1 MSKRIQSQKEELA
14 NAITHGAG
22 IAFAI
27 FAIPIL
33 MIYAFQLGSAKTVWS
48 VGMFSFGM
56 LMVYSSST
64 LYHAIQHPETKH
76 KLRIWDHISIFYLI
90 AGSYTPIIH
99 KYVEADTATFFLTA
113 LWIIVGL
120 GTILK
125 LFFTGR
131 FAVLSL
137 ALYVGMGMLAIFLY
151 RPLAT
156 NVPMGVLVMMLLG
169 GLSYLLGVIFYA
181 WKNLRYQHAI
191 WHVFVLAG
199 TVIHYFA
206 VYYSVPFKTI

>member
-1 MSKRIQSQKEELA
+1 MSKRVQTTEEEIA
-14 NAITHGAG
+14 NTITHGAG
-22 IAFAI
+22 VVFAV
-27 FAIPIL
+27 FAIPVL
-33 MIYAFQLGSAKTVWS
+33 MIYAFQLGSLKTVWS

-56 LMVYSSST
+56 LMVYCSST
-64 LYHAIQHPETKH
+64 LYHAIQHPGVKH

-99 KYVEADTATFFLTA
+99 KYVEADTATFFLTT

-120 GTILK
+120 GTIMK

-131 FAVLSL
+131 FGVFSLLLYLVLGCFAVFI
-137 ALYVGMGMLAIFLY
+137 YK
-151 RPLAT
+151 PLAA

>member
-14 NAITHGAG
+14 NAITHGVG

-48 VGMFSFGM
+48 VGLFSFGM
-56 LMVYSSST
+56 LMVYISST
-64 LYHAIQHPETKH
+64 LYHAVQHPDTKF
-76 KLRIWDHISIFYLI
+76 KLRVMDHISIFFLI

-99 KYVEADTATFFLTA
+99 KYVEADTATFFLTT
-113 LWIIVGL
+113 LWIIVGI
-120 GTILK
+120 GTVMKI
-125 LFFTGR
+125 FFTGR
-131 FAVLSL
+131 FAIFSL
-137 ALYVGMGMLAIFLY
+137 ALYIGMGGCMIFIAK
-151 RPLAT
+151 PLAEH
-156 NVPMGVLVMMLLG
+156 VPMEVLVMILLG
-169 GLSYLLGVIFYA
+169 GLCYLLGVIFYA